1 MKRFVLIV
9 LSISLCISQA
19 YAGDVVT
26 KPVKGTSLSRL
37 SDAFEVLRRFSSVSF
52 ANGDFYIAGKGQAV
66 IFVDG
71 RRLERHLDLAMIPAS
86 SVEKVEIISEPRP
99 EYGNNNGVILITLLK
114 ALTDEFHL
122 SDVAELTASPYVGG
136 SNDAEISGRK
146 NSLFYEGGLSVAYSG
161 TKDLENRTLDT
172 YAEKQDGSGIW
183 LGQRKVE
190 DFEDINKDLS
200 CAAKGLLG
208 FYITPE
214 HQLSAR
220 YEYDYLKSNG
230 NWGNLYDKIFIR
242 KGSEIDLVNPSSQ
255 FSSTSKSNS
264 VQQTHKVSLSYQGE
278 ADEWKFSANIDL
290 FAGTRAGR
298 DTDTESPSGRQ
309 ECTYDEESRYSAEEG
324 YSRFN
329 ASHTLWKGNIL
340 FGFSFDNYIQDT
352 RRKDYSTKEN
362 PIHNNSYNIIP
373 GAYVSLEQN
382 FGFLE
387 LDAGIHYQYFYSRYS
402 PYEDDRTLERIRELM
417 GSDFISFRDQLL
429 HPHLTISAPVGKG
442 KISAGIQT
450 TTQFAQF
457 SAHSVNLDYLKKGDA
472 SEAFALPGRKDEVFL
487 KGEWEWLQI
496 KGWGTNNFRP
506 IFTDIDGGG
515 DFNGP
520 SYWSMDWRLS
530 LSPSIGIWET
540 DLTATI
546 HKQWLNMEVAD
557 PQDNLTA
564 PLATVNWINSFSLP
578 WGMRLDLSTL
588 LRTRGAEDNVY
599 YRNAFCKA
607 DLSVQQPFLNDRL
620 VVSVGI
626 DNLIRTHRKA
636 SYYTR
641 MADMELDWNS
651 RFENRMF
658 RLSVKFTL

>member
-1 MKRFVLIV
+1 MLFR
-9 LSISLCISQA
+9 
-19 YAGDVVT
+19 
-26 KPVKGTSLSRL
+26 SR
-37 SDAFEVLRRFSSVSF
+37 
-52 ANGDFYIAGKGQAV
+52 
-66 IFVDG
+66 
-71 RRLERHLDLAMIPAS
+71 
-86 SVEKVEIISEPRP
+86 
-99 EYGNNNGVILITLLK
+99 T
-114 ALTDEFHL
+114 
-122 SDVAELTASPYVGG
+122 
-136 SNDAEISGRK
+136 
-146 NSLFYEGGLSVAYSG
+146 
-161 TKDLENRTLDT
+161 
-172 YAEKQDGSGIW
+172 
-183 LGQRKVE
+183 
-190 DFEDINKDLS
+190 
-200 CAAKGLLG
+200 
-208 FYITPE
+208 
-214 HQLSAR
+214 
-220 YEYDYLKSNG
+220 
-230 NWGNLYDKIFIR
+230 
-242 KGSEIDLVNPSSQ
+242 
-255 FSSTSKSNS
+255 
-264 VQQTHKVSLSYQGE
+264 
-278 ADEWKFSANIDL
+278 
-290 FAGTRAGR
+290 GR
-298 DTDTESPSGRQ
+298 DTDTESPLGKQ
-309 ECTYDEESRYSAEEG
+309 ECTFDEESRYSAEEG

-329 ASHTLWKGNIL
+329 ASRTLWKGNIL
-340 FGFSFDNYIQDT
+340 FGLSFDNYIQDT
-352 RRKDYSTKEN
+352 RKKDYCAKEN
-362 PIHNNSYNIIP
+362 LIHNNSYNIIP

-382 FGFLE
+382 FGFLA
-387 LDAGIHYQYFYSRYS
+387 LDAGVHYRYFYSRYS

-588 LRTRGAEDNVY
+588 LRTKGAEDNVY

-626 DNLIRTHRKA
+626 GNLIRTHRKA